1 MDAATHYNLAC
12 AYSPLKRAREAVHSL
27 QRAVVRQPSRREDP
41 TVDEDFENIR
51 EDEGFARLLMGL

>member
-1 MDAATHYNLAC
+1 MDAGAHYNLASV
-12 AYSPLKRAREAVHSL
+12 YSLLKREREAVQSL
-27 QRAVVRQPSRREDP
+27 ERTVVLQPTLREDA